1 MSADLIIRS
10 TLGVPYSSSSAPP
23 GYRWQVRPDVS
34 ATLPLPFPLDLDVT
48 LGALQRGPSD
58 PTIRFADGE
67 VWRAARTPEGPASIR
82 LRPQGPSLLTEAW
95 GAGAAWMIGQT
106 PALLGFDDQP
116 DAFVPAH
123 RLLAD
128 LHRHHPGLRLGRTG
142 LVFEALLPTILEQKV
157 PSVEAWASYI
167 RLVRALGEPAP
178 GDAGLSL
185 GPAPSRLLATPYWTV
200 HRFGIERRRFGVIQ
214 AAAAQARRLEA
225 TASLDPGEARRLLVT
240 LPGIG
245 PWSAAEVS
253 VVAYGDRDV
262 VSLGDYH
269 LPHQVAYAL
278 AGEPRGSETR
288 MLELLEPYRGHRTRV
303 IRLLTLGGI
312 QAPRFGPRMRLRR
325 IAAI

>member
-1 MSADLIIRS
+1 MLTDASDS
-10 TLGVPYSSSSAPP
+10 
-23 GYRWQVRPDVS
+23 W
-34 ATLPLPFPLDLDVT
+34 PLPFPLDLDLT
-48 LGALQRGPSD
+48 LGVLQRGPSD
-58 PTIRFADGE
+58 PTIRFGEGE
-67 VWRAARTPEGPASIR
+67 VWRAARTPEGPGSLR
-82 LRPQGPSLLTEAW
+82 LRLRGSRLVADAW
-95 GAGAAWMIGQT
+95 GSGAGWLIEHT
-106 PALLGFDDQP
+106 PALVGFGDRP
-116 DAFVPAH
+116 NAFQPAH

-157 PSVEAWASYI
+157 PSVEAYASYA

-178 GDAGLSL
+178 GDAGLL
-185 GPAPSRLLATPYWTV
+185 LPPASARVLATPYWAV
-200 HRFGIERRRFGVIQ
+200 HRFGIERRRFAVIQ
-214 AAAAQARRLEA
+214 TAAARARRLEA
-225 TASLDPGEARRLLVT
+225 TADMDPADARRLLTT

-269 LPHQVAYAL
+269 LPHQVAWAL
-278 AGEPRGSETR
+278 AGEMRGSERR
-288 MLELLEPYRGHRTRV
+288 MLELLEPYRGHRARV
-303 IRLLTLGGI
+303 VRLLALGGI